1 MKPTQNRK
9 YELNDFIPADSSSS
23 EDVDIDI
30 DKKIF
35 KQIIDDIRDL
45 KKLAP
50 LSTYHIKN
58 MSRTQKIKIILEYD
72 KVLQIVLQIL
82 DGDKDK

>member
-1 MKPTQNRK
+1 MITNDKNRN
-9 YELNDFIPADSSSS
+9 YELNDFIPHESSN
-23 EDVDIDI
+23 EDGDIDI
-30 DKKIF
+30 DNNIF
-35 KQIIDDIRDL
+35 NNIMNGIRDL

-72 KVLQIVLQIL
+72 KVLQIVLQVL
-82 DGDKDK
+82 DGTK